1 MDVGGILSCDC
12 LVRLPCAKRS
22 LTMPAMTKQDR
33 LDGMTVCFAGSGEF
47 GVPTLA
53 ALLDLGAKVLCVY
66 SQPDK
71 PAGRGSKLTPTPV
84 SNFAIERGLNLIRT
98 ADLNVEPMPDCDVLV
113 VIAFG
118 QKINDDVISRPRL
131 GAVNLHASRLPKYRG
146 AAPIHWAVIN
156 GDAIAGN
163 SVIRL
168 AQRMDAG
175 SVLAMS
181 SVEVPSSMT
190 TGELHEVLS
199 KDGAVLVPR
208 VLSEL
213 QNGTSK
219 PIEQDHTQATRAPK
233 LTRQT
238 SLIDWN
244 RSSTEIAN
252 LIRGLFPWPGCRVRL
267 MDGEQ
272 PVATVTLVRV
282 IPHATQTPS
291 IPGVINDAG
300 QVITGSGTIEIV
312 EIQPQG
318 GRVMTLAAF
327 RNGKPWVA
335 GMRLES
341 VE

>member
-1 MDVGGILSCDC
+1 
-12 LVRLPCAKRS
+12 
-22 LTMPAMTKQDR
+22 
-33 LDGMTVCFAGSGEF
+33 
-47 GVPTLA
+47 
-53 ALLDLGAKVLCVY
+53 
-66 SQPDK
+66 
-71 PAGRGSKLTPTPV
+71 
-84 SNFAIERGLNLIRT
+84 
-98 ADLNVEPMPDCDVLV
+98 
-113 VIAFG
+113 
-118 QKINDDVISRPRL
+118 
-131 GAVNLHASRLPKYRG
+131 
-146 AAPIHWAVIN
+146 
-156 GDAIAGN
+156 
-163 SVIRL
+163 
-168 AQRMDAG
+168 
-175 SVLAMS
+175 MS

-213 QNGTSK
+213 HGGTSK

-238 SLIDWN
+238 SVIDWT

-272 PVATVTLVRV
+272 AVATVTLVRV
-282 IPHATQTPS
+282 ISHAAQTPS
-291 IPGVINDAG
+291 IPGVIDDAG

-318 GRVMTLAAF
+318 GRAMSLAAF